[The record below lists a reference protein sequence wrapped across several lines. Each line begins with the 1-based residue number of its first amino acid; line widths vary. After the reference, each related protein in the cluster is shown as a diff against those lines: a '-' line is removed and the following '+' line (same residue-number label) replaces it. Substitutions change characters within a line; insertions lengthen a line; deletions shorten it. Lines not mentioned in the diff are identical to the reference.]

1 MNYIQHLNSFFTW
14 VQNEKKVKP
23 TEICLYLS
31 LFQEWNRLYFPLSF
45 PIDFNQLKKLC
56 KIQSKTTFYQ
66 SLNNLEDYGL
76 IRYKNTSHPY
86 QKSQVTLHA
95 FNKDQQVVRDVSEPI
110 NVTRTEQ
117 KVVNTI
123 TKNDT
128 EDTKNCSTYNKYTN
142 HKTLQTE
149 TSINSFN
156 YNEPL

>member
-23 TEICLYLS
+23 TDICLYLS

-66 SLNNLEDYGL
+66 SLNNLETYGL

-86 QKSQVTLHA
+86 QKSQVTLHVL
-95 FNKDQQVVRDVSEPI
+95 NTNRRTVDDDNEPK
-110 NVTRTEQ
+110 NVLHSKQ
-117 KVVNTI
+117 KLVNTV
-123 TKNDT
+123 TKTGT
-128 EDTKNCSTYNKYTN
+128 EETKNCSTYNKYTN
-142 HKTLQTE
+142 HKTLQIE
-149 TSINSFN
+149 TSINSLN